1 MVEPPTLYYRTLPE
15 KLDKLNH
22 EVPQLSQNNWPEL
35 EQKLFLRTIN
45 RVSVTLVR
53 GKGAWAWDDQGREYL
68 DFVGGWAVNS
78 LGHCPPVVVKA
89 LEKQAKTLIQ
99 ASNQFYT
106 IPQIELAQLL
116 IEHSCLDRVFFC
128 NSGAEAN
135 EGAVKLARRYGKLR
149 LNGAYEVITTYS
161 SFHGRT
167 LAMTAATGQ
176 SKFQEPYMPLP
187 DGFVNVDYNN
197 VEAIQQATTEK
208 TCAVVLEPVQGEGGV
223 NVPDDNYLKKVQD
236 WCRGKGILFILDEVQ
251 TGIGRTGTL
260 FAYEQYGVE
269 PDMMTLAKGL
279 GSGVPIGALLAK
291 EEVSVFSPGEHGSTF
306 GGNPLVCAAACAALK
321 YIIDHNIPAQV
332 KRVGNYFMT
341 RLESLKQQ
349 FDFITEV
356 RGRGLLIALEFDQE
370 IAEKLVLACIDRGLL
385 VNKVKPNALR
395 FMPPLIITEKEV
407 DKAIGILRGAL
418 GEIENTKGKS
428 KNAK

>member
-1 MVEPPTLYYRTLPE
+1 M
-15 KLDKLNH
+15 
-22 EVPQLSQNNWPEL
+22 SQNNWQEL

-45 RVSVTLVR
+45 RVPVTLVR
-53 GKGAWAWDDQGREYL
+53 GKGAWAWDDQGKEYL

-116 IEHSCLDRVFFC
+116 IGHSCLDRVFFC

-149 LNGAYEVITTYS
+149 LNGAYEVLTTYS

-176 SKFQEPYMPLP
+176 SKFQEPYIPLP
-187 DGFVNVDYNN
+187 DGFINVEYND
-197 VEAIQQATTEK
+197 VEAIQRATSEK
-208 TCAVVLEPVQGEGGV
+208 TCTVILEPVQGEGGV
-223 NVPDDNYLKKVQD
+223 NIPDDDYLKKVQS
-236 WCRGKGILFILDEVQ
+236 WCREKGILFILDEVQ

-269 PDMMTLAKGL
+269 PDIMTLAKGL
-279 GSGVPIGALLAK
+279 GSGVPIGAFLAK
-291 EEVSVFSPGEHGSTF
+291 EEASVFSPGEHGSTF
-306 GGNPLVCAAACAALK
+306 GGNPLVCAAACATMK
-321 YIIDHNIPAQV
+321 YIIAHNIPAQV
-332 KRVGNYFMT
+332 KRVGNYFLT

-349 FDFITEV
+349 FNFITEV

-407 DKAIGILRGAL
+407 DKAVGILGDVLEEMR
-418 GEIENTKGKS
+418 NPKH
-428 KNAK
+428 